1 MRRGTDE
8 SNIESMGEA
17 AEVIKVN
24 SSSFIEI
31 NNENKRNNLKKNN
44 KWNFIF
50 ILKNYLKLKLFFLIL
65 KHF

>member
-17 AEVIKVN
+17 AEVIKIN

-31 NNENKRNNLKKNN
+31 NNKNKRNNLKKNN
-44 KWNFIF
+44 K
-50 ILKNYLKLKLFFLIL
+50 
-65 KHF
+65 

>member
-17 AEVIKVN
+17 AEVTKIDV

-31 NNENKRNNLKKNN
+31 DE
-44 KWNFIF
+44 
-50 ILKNYLKLKLFFLIL
+50 
-65 KHF
+65 